1 MNPAIYQQ
9 ILTSVLYL
17 LTKIKLVTIIA
28 PLEKYYVEGLTL
40 GKIRPNRIKHK
51 LERGEVATV
60 VGGELTA
67 DMIEML
73 GPFGFDGVWVE
84 SEHGPID
91 FGDARELTR
100 AADLWDLTSVAR
112 VNLNLPGVIYRMLDQ
127 GAQGIVVPHV
137 NTAEE
142 ARAVVDA
149 SKFHPL
155 GQRGFYLG
163 RQAIGVEDYPKVAND
178 ETLVVVLIEDIV
190 AINNLAEILEVDNID
205 VFMVAP
211 GDLAQTMGY
220 PGQPAHPEVKAVVD
234 QAFEQIIKRGRVTG
248 TVALEDDV
256 EDLVAKGVQL
266 LMAHYRSWMASGAQR
281 YLDVVNQAV
290 K

>member
-1 MNPAIYQQ
+1 M
-9 ILTSVLYL
+9 
-17 LTKIKLVTIIA
+17 
-28 PLEKYYVEGLTL
+28 

-60 VGGELTA
+60 AAGELTP
-67 DMIEML
+67 DLVELL
-73 GPFGFDGVWVE
+73 GPLGFDGVWIE

-91 FGDARELTR
+91 FADARELTR
-100 AADLWDLTSVAR
+100 AADLWGLTSVAR

-155 GQRGFYLG
+155 GARGSYTS
-163 RQAIGVEDYPKVAND
+163 RQGIGVDNYLEVAND

-190 AINNLAEILEVDNID
+190 AVDNLSEILKVDHID
-205 VFMVAP
+205 AFFVAP
-211 GDLAQTMGY
+211 SDLAQTMGY
-220 PGQPAHPEVKAVVD
+220 PGQPAHPEVRDTAD
-234 QAFEQIIKRGRVTG
+234 RAMEQIIAAGRVTG
-248 TVALEDDV
+248 TVASDDTV
-256 EDLVAKGVQL
+256 EDLIDKGIKL
-266 LMAHYRSWMASGAQR
+266 LIAPYTSWVTSGAR
-281 YLDVVNQAV
+281 GYLDKVAAATS
-290 K
+290 